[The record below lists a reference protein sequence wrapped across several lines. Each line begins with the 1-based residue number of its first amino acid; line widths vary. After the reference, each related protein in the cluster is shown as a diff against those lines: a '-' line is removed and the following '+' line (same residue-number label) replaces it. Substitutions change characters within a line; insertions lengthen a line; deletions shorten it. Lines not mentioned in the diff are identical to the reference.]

1 MSGEAALQAIK
12 QRLSEISPQARL
24 ELESRYSKRRTR
36 EPFVPNPGPQTEAYF
51 CQADV
56 LLFGGS
62 PGGGKTGLE
71 IGLGLNEH
79 FRTLI
84 VRKAFTDLEGI
95 IDTAKKLVGS
105 DAAFVGGSR
114 PRYNKP
120 DGGVVHFIGAPK
132 LGIGGQQGNDHDLV
146 CIDEAAQLTEQ
157 QVRMLLGWVRTD
169 RPGQRCRAILGSN
182 PPLDSVG
189 DWLIDF
195 FGPWLN
201 ENHPNPAKPGEL
213 RYFLPTENGTDREC
227 EQGETAIIQGIEIHA
242 QSRTYIP
249 SQFTDNPYYSKEEYS
264 KQLGQL
270 PAEVRAR
277 LISGNFM
284 LARTDQPFQ
293 VIPTAWIR
301 EAQARWTP
309 KPPDGIPMCAI
320 GLDVGGGGADEV
332 VCAMR
337 HDGWYAPLVKEPGC
351 EVPDGASA
359 AALVVQHRRHQA
371 DVCVD
376 LGGGYGGDVFSRLKE
391 NIGAEHV
398 HGHKGAEKSVK
409 RSKDQKRGF
418 VNKRSAVIWAFREAL
433 DPDQEGGSPIALP
446 DDPKMVADL
455 TILTFTTPT
464 RGIAVMTKED
474 ACKALGRSTDAG
486 DAVVMAW
493 SCGPTYLTHGRLWRA
508 EHRGIRNSAGRTPAV
523 NLGSRRSLARQRP

>member
-1 MSGEAALQAIK
+1 MSGEAALQAIQ
-12 QRLSEISPQARL
+12 QRLREITPQARH
-24 ELESRYSKRRTR
+24 ELESRATRQRTR
-36 EPFVPNPGPQTEAYF
+36 APFVPNPGPQTDAYF
-51 CQADV
+51 CPADV
-56 LLFGGS
+56 LLYGGS

-84 VRKAFTDLEGI
+84 VRKAFTDLQGI
-95 IDTAKKLVGS
+95 LDTAKKLVGTE
-105 DAAFVGGSR
+105 AGFVGGSR
-114 PRYNKP
+114 PRYTKP
-120 DGGVVHFIGAPK
+120 DGGVIHFIGAPK
-132 LGIGGQQGNDHDLV
+132 EGIAGQQGNDHDLV
-146 CIDEAAQLTEQ
+146 CVDEAAQLTEQ
-157 QVRMLLGWVRTD
+157 QVRMLLGWVRSD
-169 RPGQRCRAILGSN
+169 RPGQRCRAVLGSN

-201 ENHPNPAKPGEL
+201 DNHPNPAKPGEL
-213 RYFLPTENGTDREC
+213 RYFLPTANGPDVEC
-227 EQGETAIIQGIEIHA
+227 EQGDTCVIEGIEIHA

-249 SQFTDNPYYSKEEYS
+249 SQFTDNPYYTKEEYS

-277 LISGNFM
+277 LVSGNFM

-293 VIPTAWIR
+293 VIPTAWVR
-301 EAQARWTP
+301 AAQARWTP

-320 GLDVGGGGADEV
+320 GLDVGGGGTDEV
-332 VCAMR
+332 VAAPR
-337 HDGWYAPLVKEPGC
+337 YDGWYAPLVKHPGS
-351 EVPDGASA
+351 EVPDGRA
-359 AALVVQHRRHQA
+359 AAAIIVTVRRHQA
-371 DVCVD
+371 DVMID
-376 LGGGYGGDVFSRLKE
+376 LGGGYGGEAYSTLKE

-409 RSKDQKRGF
+409 RTKDQKRGF
-418 VNKRSAVIWAFREAL
+418 TNKRSALYWAFREAL

-446 DDPKMVADL
+446 DDPKLVADL
-455 TILTFTTPT
+455 TILTFITTP

-486 DAVVMAW
+486 DAVVMSWA
-493 SCGPTYLTHGRLWRA
+493 CGPTYLTHGRLWRTDQRA
-508 EHRGIRNSAGRTPAV
+508 VRAAGGRTPNV
-523 NLGSRRSLARQRP
+523 DLGQRYAARRRR

>member
-1 MSGEAALQAIK
+1 MSGEAALQAIQ
-12 QRLSEISPQARL
+12 QRLSEISPAARG
-24 ELESRYSKRRTR
+24 ELESRYSRRR
-36 EPFVPNPGPQTEAYF
+36 AHKPFVPNPGPQTEAYF
-51 CQADV
+51 CAADV

-79 FRTLI
+79 HRTLI

-120 DGGVVHFIGAPK
+120 DSGVIHFVGAPK
-132 LGIGGQQGNDHDLV
+132 EGIGGQQGNDHDLIA
-146 CIDEAAQLTEQ
+146 IDEAAQLTEK
-157 QVRMLLGWVRTD
+157 QVRMLLGWLRTD
-169 RPGQRCRAILGSN
+169 RPGQRVRAVLGSN

-213 RYFLPTENGTDREC
+213 RWYLPTANGTDVEC
-227 EQGETAIIQGIEIHA
+227 EPGDTTVIEGIEIHA
-242 QSRTYIP
+242 QSRTFIP
-249 SQFTDNPYYSKEEYS
+249 SQFTDNPYYTKEEYS
-264 KQLGQL
+264 KQLGSL
-270 PAEVRAR
+270 PAEVRKR
-277 LISGNFM
+277 LVSGNFM

-293 VIPTAWIR
+293 VIPTAWVR
-301 EAQARWTP
+301 AAQARWTA

-320 GLDVGGGGADEV
+320 GIDLGGGGADEV

-337 HDGWYAPLVKEPGC
+337 HDGWYQLAKLPGS
-351 EVPDGASA
+351 EVPDGSA
-359 AALVVQHRRHQA
+359 AAAMVITHRRHQA
-371 DVCVD
+371 DVMVD
-376 LGGGYGGDVFSRLKE
+376 LGGGYGGECYSKLKE

-398 HGHKGAEKSVK
+398 HGHKGAEASVK
-409 RSKDQKRGF
+409 RTKDQKRGF
-418 VNKRSAVIWAFREAL
+418 VNKRSAVYWAFREAL

-446 DDPKMVADL
+446 DDPKLVADL
-455 TILTFTTPT
+455 TILTFSTPS

-493 SCGPTYLTHGRLWRA
+493 ACGPTYLTHGRLWR
-508 EHRGIRNSAGRTPAV
+508 EDHRRVRGPGGARNPNV
-523 NLGSRRSLARQRP
+523 DLGKRYAARHRR

>member
-1 MSGEAALQAIK
+1 MSGAAALEAIK
-12 QRLSEISPQARL
+12 QRLSEISPQARAQ
-24 ELESRYSKRRTR
+24 LESRYSKRRSQK
-36 EPFVPNPGPQTEAYF
+36 PFVPNPGPQTEAYF
-51 CQADV
+51 CLADV

-105 DAAFVGGSR
+105 DASFVGGSR

-120 DGGVVHFIGAPK
+120 GGGVVHFIGAPK
-132 LGIGGQQGNDHDLV
+132 AGIGGQQGNDHDLV
-146 CIDEAAQLTEQ
+146 CIDEAAQLSEQ

-201 ENHPNPAKPGEL
+201 DNHPNPAKPGEL
-213 RYFLPTENGTDREC
+213 RWFLPTENGPDREC
-227 EQGETAIIQGIEIHA
+227 DPDDTAMIQDIEIHA

-249 SQFTDNPYYSKEEYS
+249 SQFTDNPYYSREEYS

-277 LISGNFM
+277 LVSGNFM

-301 EAQARWTP
+301 EAQSRWNP

-320 GLDVGGGGADEV
+320 GLDVGGGGSDEV
-332 VCAMR
+332 VCAPR
-337 HDGWYAPLVKEPGC
+337 YDGWYAPLIKVPGR
-351 EVPDGASA
+351 EAPDGPSA
-359 AALVVQHRRHQA
+359 AAIVLKHRRHNA
-371 DVCVD
+371 DVMVD
-376 LGGGYGGDVFSRLKE
+376 LGGGYGGECYRHLKE

-398 HGHKGAEKSVK
+398 HGYKGAEASVK
-409 RSKDQKRGF
+409 RTKDQKSKF
-418 VNKRSAVIWAFREAL
+418 VNRRSAAIWALREAL
-433 DPDQEGGSPIALP
+433 DPAQDGGSPIALP

-455 TILTFTTPT
+455 TILTFTTTP

-474 ACKALGRSTDAG
+474 ACEALGRSTDAG
-486 DAVVMAW
+486 DAVVMSWA
-493 SCGPTYLTHGRLWRA
+493 CGPTYLTHGRLWRTDQ
-508 EHRGIRNSAGRTPAV
+508 RSVRNPSSHTPTVQMGR
-523 NLGSRRSLARQRP
+523 RRDMRQQR